1 MKFGTFLY
9 QTSPN
14 SIGAVARKAEECG
27 FESLWIPE
35 HIILPVTY
43 KSPYPYSSSGRMGAP
58 PESPLHD
65 PMLAL
70 AYVAGITSKI
80 RLATGVF
87 VLPIRNAFTTAKAVA
102 SLDVLSGGRFIFGV
116 GFGWLEEEFTAVGMN
131 FKDRAM
137 RTREYLALMKELWTS
152 DSPNYHGKSVSVEG
166 FKFMPKP
173 AQKPH
178 PPLWFGARDALAL
191 KRAAR
196 LGDGW
201 MGAGSSSTADFI
213 KQAELIRRFLDEE
226 RRDRD
231 KFVIS
236 KRVYLGIDSDRRR
249 AERRLRDW
257 FGMRYKNADMA
268 SRVSI
273 WGDRTECIDKLGELI
288 HAGAQHLLLNP
299 VFDEMELMEVLAS
312 DVIRKL

>member
-102 SLDVLSGGRFIFGV
+102 SLDVLSGGRFIFGI
-116 GFGWLEEEFTAVGMN
+116 GIGWLEEEFTAVGMN

-152 DSPNYHGKSVSVEG
+152 DSPNYHGKSVAVEG

-178 PPLWFGARDALAL
+178 PPIVFGGNTEPSL
-191 KRAAR
+191 KRAAK

-201 MGAGSSSTADFI
+201 YGIAESTDQIGATI
-213 KQAELIRRFLDEE
+213 K
-226 RRDRD
+226 
-231 KFVIS
+231 
-236 KRVYLGIDSDRRR
+236 
-249 AERRLRDW
+249 RLRELEREVGRTVPLELTVSRLREQLKPEQIEQFAEMGVSRIIVGPGASTREHIASMEK
-257 FGMRYKNADMA
+257 FGA
-268 SRVSI
+268 
-273 WGDRTECIDKLGELI
+273 
-288 HAGAQHLLLNP
+288 
-299 VFDEMELMEVLAS
+299 EVIA
-312 DVIRKL
+312 RQ